1 MGRPELKIEL
11 TATEPVKAGE
21 PEHASGWG
29 DDAQSIEVTGKVAEI
44 KVTKDGKSQFGLRIQ
59 DDGSLVLT
67 DYGNMLFQLD
77 AGSNLWLTPYRP
89 WEEK

>member
-11 TATEPVKAGE
+11 TATEPIKAGE
-21 PEHASGWG
+21 PVDASGWG

-44 KVTKDGKSQFGLRIQ
+44 NIVKDGKSQFGIYIS
-59 DDGSLVLT
+59 DDGAIIIT
-67 DYGNMLFQLD
+67 DYGNMMFQLEL
-77 AGSNLWLTPYRP
+77 SKSLRFTPYKP

>member
-11 TATEPVKAGE
+11 TATEPIKAGE
-21 PEHASGWG
+21 PVDASGWG

-59 DDGSLVLT
+59 GRRIPGPHRLREYAVPIRCRK
-67 DYGNMLFQLD
+67 
-77 AGSNLWLTPYRP
+77 NLLLTPYRP